1 MNRPTPHP
9 LTLARIDTGPR
20 RSGDH
25 NPHRGARTLTDRA
38 VSMRW
43 VWLLLLPLLVAAA
56 TPAIGGT
63 LLWQQTPDGQS
74 GYGPS
79 IRSTLVD
86 KEIADDFHVTGT
98 IDRVVATGYRGFG
111 APPSPA
117 VQAVEVRFYAV
128 DGDRPGAVIA
138 EYVLAGNNPELSYDP
153 VGVNTFDITL
163 SPPFE
168 ATGHHYIGVQVVM
181 EAYWAKPSSGNGT
194 ARLLPF
200 WIKDDLAG
208 GQWEPYSDALGTH
221 LDDVAFEL
229 YGTLGGEPQISGL
242 STPTATRSGRV
253 RIFGVNFGGT
263 AAGGQVL
270 IDGHPAI
277 VAEWTDQAIH
287 AYVPETATP
296 GTVDVVVATTF
307 GGASS
312 PFPLEVTTRVA
323 EGQVNWRFTCD
334 GRGVRHRVGIG
345 PDGTIY
351 AQDTDGLLYALSA
364 DGALLWI
371 TDTGGQ
377 GGEGPVVVGA
387 DGTIY
392 VAANPLGPTVDIV
405 AVRPDG
411 SILWRFTDTDTQ
423 GLLAG
428 PGIGPDGRIYAVIE
442 QPGLGAVALDPA
454 DGSLE
459 WSNPGSPP
467 VNEHGQL
474 GTEIAFGAD
483 RFYVSFDERAQSP
496 ISLIYGF
503 SLDGAQVF
511 AVGRPNDNAEA
522 EVGPN
527 GDFYLPV
534 WGSSSGISLGAY
546 DADGNLQWTAVG
558 SLTNV
563 LTNPSVGPDGTVYV
577 SRNLQEL
584 WAINP
589 DGSTR
594 WSVTDADV
602 LNSPEVSPDG
612 GTLLVGGAVWG
623 SHGFIRAFDSAD
635 GSRLWEEIIPPE
647 LGYGVVP
654 SARPLFSGDGSFAV
668 VPAEPGVNLNDNLHC
683 YIYSLSTSSTDPS
696 LIFADDFENG
706 GAGRWSAQQ

>member
-1 MNRPTPHP
+1 MSRPIPNTAFQATIDARP
-9 LTLARIDTGPR
+9 LGA
-20 RSGDH
+20 GDH
-25 NPHRGARTLTDRA
+25 DRRHMARNQPAIPPAL
-38 VSMRW
+38 RW
-43 VWLLLLPLLVAAA
+43 AWLLLLPLLVAAA
-56 TPAIGGT
+56 TPAAGGS
-63 LLWQQTPDGQS
+63 LLWQQTWDGQS

-79 IRSTLVD
+79 IRSSLVD
-86 KEIADDFHVTGT
+86 KEIADDFNVTGT
-98 IDRVVATGYRGFG
+98 IDRVVATGSRGFG

-138 EYVLAGNNPELSYDP
+138 EYVITGSDPALVYDP
-153 VGVNTFDITL
+153 VGVNTFEISL

-181 EAYWAKPSSGNGT
+181 ESYWERPSSGNGT
-194 ARLLPF
+194 ARLLPI

-208 GQWEPYSDALGTH
+208 GQWAPYTDVLGTH

-229 YGTLGGEPQISGL
+229 YGTLGAEPQISGL
-242 STPTATRSGRV
+242 STSTATRSGRV

-263 AAGGQVL
+263 AAGGQVF

-287 AYVPETATP
+287 AYVPEASTA

-307 GGASS
+307 GGVSAPVQLDVS
-312 PFPLEVTTRVA
+312 PRAPD
-323 EGQVNWRFTCD
+323 GQVNWRFTCD

-345 PDGTIY
+345 SNGTIY

-405 AVRPDG
+405 AVEPDG
-411 SILWRFTDTDTQ
+411 SIRWRFTDTDTQ
-423 GLLAG
+423 GLIAG

-454 DGSLE
+454 DGSLI

-474 GTEIAFGAD
+474 GIEIAFGID
-483 RFYVSFDERAQSP
+483 RFYVAFDERAHNP
-496 ISLIYGF
+496 IALIYGF
-503 SLDGAQVF
+503 SLDGGQVF
-511 AVGRPNDNAEA
+511 AVGRPDGNAEA

-527 GDFYLPV
+527 GDFYLTMRIYWPEPEA
-534 WGSSSGISLGAY
+534 L
-546 DADGNLQWTAVG
+546 
-558 SLTNV
+558 
-563 LTNPSVGPDGTVYV
+563 DGTWQ
-577 SRNLQEL
+577 LPPL
-584 WAINP
+584 
-589 DGSTR
+589 TR
-594 WSVTDADV
+594 V
-602 LNSPEVSPDG
+602 E
-612 GTLLVGGAVWG
+612 
-623 SHGFIRAFDSAD
+623 
-635 GSRLWEEIIPPE
+635 
-647 LGYGVVP
+647 
-654 SARPLFSGDGSFAV
+654 
-668 VPAEPGVNLNDNLHC
+668 
-683 YIYSLSTSSTDPS
+683 
-696 LIFADDFENG
+696 
-706 GAGRWSAQQ
+706 